1 MDKILTKRTI
11 VFRVALALCFILAS
25 SSFAQ
30 DAKYLEKRVAALE
43 ERVRKLEMQ
52 LDKALNPAKYKKA
65 HKQKKSVKQRVKTLS
80 PVESPL
86 RAKLFNKKLKTAEP
100 GEVDDNL
107 AFLISFENDGAVGVI
122 SFNGEIIFKDTYGDS
137 IMSFE
142 ANIQKPIPAS
152 KSNTWFGG
160 VVYDAGNSSHRKILN
175 MDIKDIFLEIRI
187 ERIAFSNGTIKEAKK
202 EEK

>member
-11 VFRVALALCFILAS
+11 VFQAALVLCFILAGS
-25 SSFAQ
+25 SYAQ
-30 DAKYLEKRVAALE
+30 NVKYLEKRVAALE
-43 ERVRKLEMQ
+43 ERVRKLELQ

-65 HKQKKSVKQRVKTLS
+65 ARQKKSTKQQVRKLS

-100 GEVDDNL
+100 GETDDNL

-122 SFNGEIIFKDTYGDS
+122 SLKGEIIFKDTYGDS

-142 ANIQKPIPAS
+142 ADIKKPIPAG
-152 KSNTWFGG
+152 KNNTWFGG
-160 VVYDAGNSSHRKILN
+160 VVYDASNTSHRKILN
-175 MDIKDIFLEIRI
+175 MDIKNIVLELRL
-187 ERIAFSNGTIKEAKK
+187 ERVAFSDGTIKEAKK
-202 EEK
+202 EE